1 MADDLI
7 VSLDEFAEL
16 AGVTSETMRSHLK
29 ELGRDGSPMPVWLVE
44 RGDRGRA
51 YKIEAEGA
59 IAWWQAKREAD
70 EQVGAERAAR
80 LQQLRFETIGDVV
93 DKPEQLSLS
102 GRQRREEYAA
112 AMEGIKYRK
121 LLGDLVERA
130 DIERVLTTAAV
141 EHRRALQK
149 LPAEFGIAVGLTA
162 DQQRKLDTMIEQA
175 INKFVTAIEK
185 PDAFAPR

>member
-1 MADDLI
+1 VSDALI

-16 AGVTSETMRSHLK
+16 AGVTPETMRAHLK
-29 ELGRDGSPMPVWLVE
+29 ELGRDGSPMPVWLIE

-70 EQVGAERAAR
+70 EQVGADRAAR
-80 LQQLRFETIGDVV
+80 LQQLRFETIGGVV
-93 DKPEQLSLS
+93 EKQEQLSLS

-121 LLGDLVERA
+121 MLSQLVERA
-130 DIERVLTTAAV
+130 DVERVLTTAAV

-149 LPAEFGIAVGLTA
+149 LPAEYGIAVGLTE
-162 DQQRKLDTMIEQA
+162 DQQRKLEAMIEQA
-175 INKFVTAIEK
+175 VAKFVATITK
-185 PDAFAPR
+185 SDAFLPR

>member
-1 MADDLI
+1 MTDALI

-16 AGVTSETMRSHLK
+16 ASVTSETMRVHLR
-29 ELGRDGSPMPVWLVE
+29 ELGKDGSPIPDWLIE

-59 IAWWQAKREAD
+59 IAWWQAKRDAD
-70 EQVGAERAAR
+70 EQHGADRQAR

-93 DKPEQLSLS
+93 DKPEQLTLS

-112 AMEGIKYRK
+112 AMDGIKYRK
-121 LLGDLVERA
+121 MLGHLVERA
-130 DIERVLTTAAV
+130 DVERVITTAAV
-141 EHRRALQK
+141 EHRRSLQQ
-149 LPAEFGIAVGLTA
+149 LPAEFGIAVGLST
-162 DQQRKLDTMIEQA
+162 DQQRKLEAMIEQA
-175 INKFVTAIEK
+175 VDKFVTAIAK